1 MTENEVYVVSLFTFE
16 LTYNVPFTGLVLS
29 SHVAKV
35 FEKSTDPT
43 SKLSIYTLVTSDT
56 NDELYLNIPVP
67 GSLFK
72 VSVVKLYLNPA
83 VSP

>member
-1 MTENEVYVVSLFTFE
+1 VTENEVYVVSLFTFE
-16 LTYNVPFTGLVLS
+16 FIYNVPLFGLVLS

-35 FEKSTDPT
+35 FEKSTSPT
-43 SKLSIYTLVTSDT
+43 SELSIYTLVTNAT
-56 NDELYLNIPVP
+56 ADELYLNIPVP

>member
-16 LTYNVPFTGLVLS
+16 FMYNVPLFGLVLS
-29 SHVAKV
+29 SHVARV

-43 SKLSIYTLVTSDT
+43 SKLSIYTFVTNDT
-56 NDELYLNIPVP
+56 DDELYLNNPVP